1 MEYIIIVLWLF
12 VILFLIIRRKT
23 IEKNWIKVRQKSL
36 EAQARKRIQKILDE
50 EQEVQRRI
58 CESGKE
64 IQQIN
69 AAIDGKKL
77 VFDAIDQSVQAL
89 AAQRDTIRKN
99 LETYEEE
106 ERKKTDKYIEDVK
119 QEKLKLLESQITQES
134 QIITQQAKEEY
145 DKEIQ
150 QLNIARDAAKEEV
163 TKILTELE
171 IFRAK
176 QEAINQEILRR
187 RELEEKTD
195 FYRVCLSNEAIMDI
209 TELQI
214 VRQKLKK
221 PEILDKIIY
230 DTYVAKPVLEMVKRV
245 LQNSTCSGIYKIT
258 CQETKEI
265 YIGKSTDIKN
275 RWQQHCK
282 TAFNCGT
289 IASSLL
295 HRKMQQYGIEN
306 FTFELLET
314 VPKDKLSEREK
325 YYIDFYKTK
334 ETGLNERSG

>member
-1 MEYIIIVLWLF
+1 MQILFVIILLIYVFSIIYYYKNRKKLFEKYIKRKKLEVEEQISQRTVYKDSLECVIKSREKNLKVLEDCLRQGQHQKEVLFKELEEYEKQQMEYIDHYVE
-12 VILFLIIRRKT
+12 VI
-23 IEKNWIKVRQKSL
+23 
-36 EAQARKRIQKILDE
+36 
-50 EQEVQRRI
+50 
-58 CESGKE
+58 KE
-64 IQQIN
+64 IKTNEALNQLEKEHKQAEAEFERLKKEKQN
-69 AAIDGKKL
+69 EIDAL
-77 VFDAIDQSVQAL
+77 SARLQSYQ
-89 AAQRDTIRKN
+89 
-99 LETYEEE
+99 
-106 ERKKTDKYIEDVK
+106 
-119 QEKLKLLESQITQES
+119 
-134 QIITQQAKEEY
+134 
-145 DKEIQ
+145 
-150 QLNIARDAAKEEV
+150 
-163 TKILTELE
+163 
-171 IFRAK
+171 AK

-187 RELEEKTD
+187 RELEEKAD
-195 FYRVCLSNEAIMDI
+195 FYRVCLSDEAIMDI

-325 YYIDFYKTK
+325 FYIDFYKTK

>member
-1 MEYIIIVLWLF
+1 MQILLTIILLIYVLTILYYWKHSKKIWKQYIETKKNEVEKEISERIAYKDGLEDIIEA
-12 VILFLIIRRKT
+12 R
-23 IEKNWIKVRQKSL
+23 EKNV
-36 EAQARKRIQKILDE
+36 
-50 EQEVQRRI
+50 
-58 CESGKE
+58 
-64 IQQIN
+64 
-69 AAIDGKKL
+69 
-77 VFDAIDQSVQAL
+77 
-89 AAQRDTIRKN
+89 
-99 LETYEEE
+99 
-106 ERKKTDKYIEDVK
+106 
-119 QEKLKLLESQITQES
+119 KLLEDYLREGEYQKEQLYKQLEDYEK
-134 QIITQQAKEEY
+134 QQMENIKHHVEVI
-145 DKEIQ
+145 KEIKTNEALN
-150 QLNIARDAAKEEV
+150 QLENERKQAEAEFECIRK
-163 TKILTELE
+163 
-171 IFRAK
+171 AK
-176 QEAINQEILRR
+176 QNEIDILSAQIESFQLKQDAINQEILRR
-187 RELEEKTD
+187 RELEEKAD
-195 FYRVCLSNEAIMDI
+195 FYRVCLSDEAIADI

-230 DTYVAKPVLEMVKRV
+230 DTYIAKPVLEMIKRV

-306 FTFELLET
+306 FTFELLEV

-325 YYIDFYKTK
+325 FYIDFYKTK
-334 ETGLNERSG
+334 ETGLNERNG

>member
-1 MEYIIIVLWLF
+1 MW
-12 VILFLIIRRKT
+12 ILFIFIIGLYIGTIIYYNKNKKEIYKKYIQKKKEDIDSQLIERKAYHDGLEAVIKAREQAVKT
-23 IEKNWIKVRQKSL
+23 LEEQMRLGQIQKEKMFQELDDYEKRQMETINHHIEILKEIKTNETLNQIEKEKQVLYQT
-36 EAQARKRIQKILDE
+36 
-50 EQEVQRRI
+50 
-58 CESGKE
+58 
-64 IQQIN
+64 
-69 AAIDGKKL
+69 
-77 VFDAIDQSVQAL
+77 F
-89 AAQRDTIRKN
+89 
-99 LETYEEE
+99 EEE
-106 ERKKTDKYIEDVK
+106 KKRKQNEIDKISIE
-119 QEKLKLLESQITQES
+119 LES
-134 QIITQQAKEEY
+134 
-145 DKEIQ
+145 
-150 QLNIARDAAKEEV
+150 
-163 TKILTELE
+163 
-171 IFRAK
+171 FRAK
-176 QEAINQEILRR
+176 QETINQDILRQ
-187 RELEEKTD
+187 RELEEKAD
-195 FYRVCLSNEAIMDI
+195 FYRVCLSNETIMDI
-209 TELQI
+209 IELQI

-230 DTYVAKPVLEMVKRV
+230 DTYIAKPVLEMIKRV

-325 YYIDFYKTK
+325 FYIDFYKTK

>member
-1 MEYIIIVLWLF
+1 MQYLIYSIIIIIGIF
-12 VILFLIIRRKT
+12 ILY
-23 IEKNWIKVRQKSL
+23 KNKNKL
-36 EAQARKRIQKILDE
+36 E
-50 EQEVQRRI
+50 
-58 CESGKE
+58 
-64 IQQIN
+64 
-69 AAIDGKKL
+69 
-77 VFDAIDQSVQAL
+77 
-89 AAQRDTIRKN
+89 
-99 LETYEEE
+99 
-106 ERKKTDKYIEDVK
+106 DKYIQQRKQQLELEVEKEIAVRLQHRNDLDLIISERSRTLQQAEERLNDIRKQQDELVEKLESYEEKQKQYIDKHIEIIKEIKTNEALAELDRQVEKRRQDQEENLRNMIQLFEDIKKEK
-119 QEKLKLLESQITQES
+119 QE
-134 QIITQQAKEEY
+134 
-145 DKEIQ
+145 EIDEISAN
-150 QLNIARDAAKEEV
+150 LDA
-163 TKILTELE
+163 
-171 IFRAK
+171 FRAK
-176 QEAINQEILRR
+176 QEAINEEILRR
-187 RELEEKTD
+187 RELEEKVD
-195 FYRVCLSNEAIMDI
+195 FFRVCLSDEAIADI
-209 TELQI
+209 AELQI

-306 FTFELLET
+306 FTFELLEA

-325 YYIDFYKTK
+325 FYIDFYKTK

>member
-1 MEYIIIVLWLF
+1 MWFLLIIIL
-12 VILFLIIRRKT
+12 LIYIFSIIYYYKNREKLIERY
-23 IEKNWIKVRQKSL
+23 IEKKKQEIEEQISQRAVYRDSL
-36 EAQARKRIQKILDE
+36 EYVIESREKNLKILEDCLRQGQHQKEVLFKELE
-50 EQEVQRRI
+50 EYEKQQIETINHHVEI
-58 CESGKE
+58 IKE
-64 IQQIN
+64 IKTN
-69 AAIDGKKL
+69 E
-77 VFDAIDQSVQAL
+77 AL
-89 AAQRDTIRKN
+89 NQ
-99 LETYEEE
+99 LEK
-106 ERKKTDKYIEDVK
+106 ERKQAEAEFERLKKEK
-119 QEKLKLLESQITQES
+119 QNEIDALSAQIQS
-134 QIITQQAKEEY
+134 FQ
-145 DKEIQ
+145 
-150 QLNIARDAAKEEV
+150 
-163 TKILTELE
+163 
-171 IFRAK
+171 AK

-187 RELEEKTD
+187 RELEEKVD
-195 FYRVCLSNEAIMDI
+195 FYRVCLSDEAIMDI

-230 DTYVAKPVLEMVKRV
+230 DTYIAKPVLEMVKRV

-306 FTFELLET
+306 FTFELLEV
-314 VPKDKLSEREK
+314 VPKDKLSEREAF
-325 YYIDFYKTK
+325 YIDFYQSKK
-334 ETGLNERSG
+334 VGLNERRG

>member
-1 MEYIIIVLWLF
+1 MQILFIIVLLIYVFSIIYYYKNRKKLF
-12 VILFLIIRRKT
+12 EKYIKRKKHEIEEQISKRTIYKDSLEYVIESR
-23 IEKNWIKVRQKSL
+23 EKNLQVLEDCLKQGQHQKEVLFKELEEYERQQMESINHHVEIIKEAKTNEALVQL
-36 EAQARKRIQKILDE
+36 EK
-50 EQEVQRRI
+50 
-58 CESGKE
+58 
-64 IQQIN
+64 
-69 AAIDGKKL
+69 
-77 VFDAIDQSVQAL
+77 
-89 AAQRDTIRKN
+89 
-99 LETYEEE
+99 
-106 ERKKTDKYIEDVK
+106 ERKQAEAEFECLKREK
-119 QEKLKLLESQITQES
+119 QN
-134 QIITQQAKEEY
+134 
-145 DKEIQ
+145 EIDTLSA
-150 QLNIARDAAKEEV
+150 QLQSYQ
-163 TKILTELE
+163 
-171 IFRAK
+171 AK

-187 RELEEKTD
+187 RELEEKAD
-195 FYRVCLSNEAIMDI
+195 FYRVCLSDEAIMDI

-325 YYIDFYKTK
+325 FYIDFYKTK

>member
-1 MEYIIIVLWLF
+1 MQILF
-12 VILFLIIRRKT
+12 VIVLLIYVFSVIYYCKHSKKLFENYVKRKKHEIEEQISQRT
-23 IEKNWIKVRQKSL
+23 IYKDSL
-36 EAQARKRIQKILDE
+36 EYVI
-50 EQEVQRRI
+50 
-58 CESGKE
+58 ESRE
-64 IQQIN
+64 
-69 AAIDGKKL
+69 
-77 VFDAIDQSVQAL
+77 
-89 AAQRDTIRKN
+89 KN
-99 LETYEEE
+99 LEVLEDCLRQGQHQKEVLFKELEEYEKQQIEAINHHVE
-106 ERKKTDKYIEDVK
+106 IIKEIKTNEALNQLEKERKQAEAEFECLKKEK
-119 QEKLKLLESQITQES
+119 QN
-134 QIITQQAKEEY
+134 
-145 DKEIQ
+145 EIDALSA
-150 QLNIARDAAKEEV
+150 QLQS
-163 TKILTELE
+163 
-171 IFRAK
+171 FQAK

-187 RELEEKTD
+187 RELKEKAD
-195 FYRVCLSNEAIMDI
+195 FYRVCLSDEAIMDI

-230 DTYVAKPVLEMVKRV
+230 DTYIAKPVLEMVKRV

-282 TAFNCGT
+282 TAFNYGT
-289 IASSLL
+289 IASALL

-306 FTFELLET
+306 FTFELLEM

-325 YYIDFYKTK
+325 FYIDFYKTK

>member
-1 MEYIIIVLWLF
+1 MEIINICLFILYIVSYIYYNKNKKKILQKYIEKKKDEVEKEISERIAYRDGLEYVIESREKNVKLLEDCLREGERQKEQLFKQLEDYEKQQMEYINHHVEII
-12 VILFLIIRRKT
+12 
-23 IEKNWIKVRQKSL
+23 
-36 EAQARKRIQKILDE
+36 
-50 EQEVQRRI
+50 
-58 CESGKE
+58 KE
-64 IQQIN
+64 IKTNETLNQLE
-69 AAIDGKKL
+69 KERE
-77 VFDAIDQSVQAL
+77 QAE
-89 AAQRDTIRKN
+89 AEFEYIRKAKQN
-99 LETYEEE
+99 EIDALSAQ
-106 ERKKTDKYIEDVK
+106 IE
-119 QEKLKLLESQITQES
+119 S
-134 QIITQQAKEEY
+134 
-145 DKEIQ
+145 
-150 QLNIARDAAKEEV
+150 
-163 TKILTELE
+163 
-171 IFRAK
+171 FRLK

-187 RELEEKTD
+187 RELEEKAD
-195 FYRVCLSNEAIMDI
+195 FYRVCLSDETITDI

-230 DTYVAKPVLEMVKRV
+230 DTYVAKPVLEMIKRV

-306 FTFELLET
+306 FTFELLEV

-325 YYIDFYKTK
+325 FYIDFYKTK
-334 ETGLNERSG
+334 ETGLNERNG

>member
-1 MEYIIIVLWLF
+1 M
-12 VILFLIIRRKT
+12 
-23 IEKNWIKVRQKSL
+23 IEKQTDELRH
-36 EAQARKRIQKILDE
+36 QKIK
-50 EQEVQRRI
+50 EVER
-58 CESGKE
+58 E
-64 IQQIN
+64 I
-69 AAIDGKKL
+69 A
-77 VFDAIDQSVQAL
+77 
-89 AAQRDTIRKN
+89 
-99 LETYEEE
+99 
-106 ERKKTDKYIEDVK
+106 
-119 QEKLKLLESQITQES
+119 QES
-134 QIITQQAKEEY
+134 QSRRE
-145 DKEIQ
+145 
-150 QLNIARDAAKEEV
+150 QLENEHQKQ
-163 TKILTELE
+163 KTELLQKQLLAQNE
-171 IFRAK
+171 LDSILKQIEDFRTV
-176 QEAINQEILRR
+176 QDTINQEILRR
-187 RELEEKTD
+187 RELEEKSD
-195 FYRVCLSNEAIMDI
+195 FYRICLPKEAIADI

-230 DTYVAKPVLEMVKRV
+230 DTYVAKPVLEMIKRV

-258 CQETKEI
+258 CQKTKEI

-289 IASSLL
+289 IASSIL

-325 YYIDFYKTK
+325 FYIDFYKTK

>member
-1 MEYIIIVLWLF
+1 MQILFIIVLLIYVFSIIYYYKNRKKLF
-12 VILFLIIRRKT
+12 EKYIKRKKHEIEEQISKRTIYKDSLEYVIESR
-23 IEKNWIKVRQKSL
+23 EKNLQVLEDCLKQGQHQKEVLFKELEEYEKQQMESINHHVEIIKEAKTNEALVQL
-36 EAQARKRIQKILDE
+36 EK
-50 EQEVQRRI
+50 
-58 CESGKE
+58 
-64 IQQIN
+64 
-69 AAIDGKKL
+69 
-77 VFDAIDQSVQAL
+77 
-89 AAQRDTIRKN
+89 
-99 LETYEEE
+99 
-106 ERKKTDKYIEDVK
+106 ERKQAEAEFECLKREK
-119 QEKLKLLESQITQES
+119 QN
-134 QIITQQAKEEY
+134 
-145 DKEIQ
+145 EIDTLSA
-150 QLNIARDAAKEEV
+150 QLQSYQ
-163 TKILTELE
+163 
-171 IFRAK
+171 AK

-187 RELEEKTD
+187 RELEEKAD
-195 FYRVCLSNEAIMDI
+195 FYRVCLSDEAIMDI

-306 FTFELLET
+306 FTFELLEA

-325 YYIDFYKTK
+325 FYIDFYKTK

>member
-1 MEYIIIVLWLF
+1 MEYLIIGILIAIIII
-12 VILFLIIRRKT
+12 ILTFRIKK
-23 IEKNWIKVRQKSL
+23 IEKAYLQTRQRQLEHQLANRMKEKLDAEIQVEKEINNKNITLNTIKESIANLTAQRENMQNNLQAYEKDGLEQLNRYLANLKKEKIKNVELKIQEERAVMIQETQKAYQQEVERLEDIRKITQKEVDELITTL
-36 EAQARKRIQKILDE
+36 EA
-50 EQEVQRRI
+50 
-58 CESGKE
+58 
-64 IQQIN
+64 
-69 AAIDGKKL
+69 
-77 VFDAIDQSVQAL
+77 
-89 AAQRDTIRKN
+89 
-99 LETYEEE
+99 Y
-106 ERKKTDKYIEDVK
+106 
-119 QEKLKLLESQITQES
+119 
-134 QIITQQAKEEY
+134 
-145 DKEIQ
+145 
-150 QLNIARDAAKEEV
+150 
-163 TKILTELE
+163 
-171 IFRAK
+171 RAK
-176 QEAINQEILRR
+176 QETINKEILRQ
-187 RELEEKTD
+187 RELEEKTN
-195 FYRVCLSNEAIMDI
+195 FYRVCLPDEAIADI

-325 YYIDFYKTK
+325 FYIDFYKTK
-334 ETGLNERSG
+334 ETGLNERNG

>member
-1 MEYIIIVLWLF
+1 
-12 VILFLIIRRKT
+12 
-23 IEKNWIKVRQKSL
+23 
-36 EAQARKRIQKILDE
+36 
-50 EQEVQRRI
+50 
-58 CESGKE
+58 
-64 IQQIN
+64 
-69 AAIDGKKL
+69 
-77 VFDAIDQSVQAL
+77 
-89 AAQRDTIRKN
+89 
-99 LETYEEE
+99 
-106 ERKKTDKYIEDVK
+106 
-119 QEKLKLLESQITQES
+119 
-134 QIITQQAKEEY
+134 
-145 DKEIQ
+145 
-150 QLNIARDAAKEEV
+150 
-163 TKILTELE
+163 
-171 IFRAK
+171 
-176 QEAINQEILRR
+176 
-187 RELEEKTD
+187 
-195 FYRVCLSNEAIMDI
+195 MDI

-325 YYIDFYKTK
+325 FYIDFYKTK

>member
-1 MEYIIIVLWLF
+1 MQILFIIIL
-12 VILFLIIRRKT
+12 LIYVFSI
-23 IEKNWIKVRQKSL
+23 IYYYKNR
-36 EAQARKRIQKILDE
+36 
-50 EQEVQRRI
+50 
-58 CESGKE
+58 
-64 IQQIN
+64 
-69 AAIDGKKL
+69 KKL
-77 VFDAIDQSVQAL
+77 F
-89 AAQRDTIRKN
+89 
-99 LETYEEE
+99 E
-106 ERKKTDKYIEDVK
+106 KYIEKKKHEIEEQISQRAVYRDSLEYVIESREKNLQVLEDCLK
-119 QEKLKLLESQITQES
+119 QGQHQKEVLFKEL
-134 QIITQQAKEEY
+134 EEY
-145 DKEIQ
+145 EKQQMESINHHVEIIKEAKTNEALVQLEKERKQAEAEFECLKREKQNEIDALSAQIQ
-150 QLNIARDAAKEEV
+150 SFQ
-163 TKILTELE
+163 
-171 IFRAK
+171 AK

-187 RELEEKTD
+187 RELEEKAD
-195 FYRVCLSNEAIMDI
+195 FYRVCLSDEAIMDI

-306 FTFELLET
+306 FTFELLEA

-325 YYIDFYKTK
+325 FYIDFYKTK

>member
-1 MEYIIIVLWLF
+1 MQILFIIVLLIYVFSIIYYYKNRKKLF
-12 VILFLIIRRKT
+12 EKYIKRKKHEIEEQISKRT
-23 IEKNWIKVRQKSL
+23 IYKDSL
-36 EAQARKRIQKILDE
+36 EYVIESRERNLQVLEDCLKQGQHQKEVLFKELE
-50 EQEVQRRI
+50 EYEKQQMETINHHVEI
-58 CESGKE
+58 VKE
-64 IQQIN
+64 I
-69 AAIDGKKL
+69 KT
-77 VFDAIDQSVQAL
+77 SEAL
-89 AAQRDTIRKN
+89 NQ
-99 LETYEEE
+99 LEK
-106 ERKKTDKYIEDVK
+106 ERKQAEAEFEY
-119 QEKLKLLESQITQES
+119 LK
-134 QIITQQAKEEY
+134 KERQN
-145 DKEIQ
+145 EIDALSA
-150 QLNIARDAAKEEV
+150 QLQSYQ
-163 TKILTELE
+163 
-171 IFRAK
+171 AK

-187 RELEEKTD
+187 RELEEKAD
-195 FYRVCLSNEAIMDI
+195 FYRVCLSDEAIMDI

-325 YYIDFYKTK
+325 FYIDFYKTK

>member
-1 MEYIIIVLWLF
+1 MQILFIIVLLIYVF
-12 VILFLIIRRKT
+12 SITYYCINRKKQFEKYIKRKKHEIEEQISKRTIYKDSLEYVIESR
-23 IEKNWIKVRQKSL
+23 EKNLQMLEDCLRQGQHQKEVLFKEL
-36 EAQARKRIQKILDE
+36 EEYEKQQMETINHHVEI
-50 EQEVQRRI
+50 I
-58 CESGKE
+58 KE
-64 IQQIN
+64 IKIN
-69 AAIDGKKL
+69 E
-77 VFDAIDQSVQAL
+77 AL
-89 AAQRDTIRKN
+89 NQ
-99 LETYEEE
+99 LEK
-106 ERKKTDKYIEDVK
+106 ERKQAEAEFEYLKKEK
-119 QEKLKLLESQITQES
+119 QNEIDALSAQIQS
-134 QIITQQAKEEY
+134 FQ
-145 DKEIQ
+145 
-150 QLNIARDAAKEEV
+150 
-163 TKILTELE
+163 
-171 IFRAK
+171 AK

-187 RELEEKTD
+187 RELEEKAD
-195 FYRVCLSNEAIMDI
+195 FYRVCLSDEAIMDI

-325 YYIDFYKTK
+325 FYIDFYKTK

>member
-1 MEYIIIVLWLF
+1 MQQYLIYFTIIIIGIF
-12 VILFLIIRRKT
+12 ILY
-23 IEKNWIKVRQKSL
+23 KNKNKL
-36 EAQARKRIQKILDE
+36 E
-50 EQEVQRRI
+50 
-58 CESGKE
+58 
-64 IQQIN
+64 
-69 AAIDGKKL
+69 
-77 VFDAIDQSVQAL
+77 
-89 AAQRDTIRKN
+89 
-99 LETYEEE
+99 
-106 ERKKTDKYIEDVK
+106 DKYIQQRK
-119 QEKLKLLESQITQES
+119 QQLELEVEKEIAVRLQHRNDLDLVISERSRTLQQAEERLIDIRKQQEELVEKLESYEEKQKQYIDNYIE
-134 QIITQQAKEEY
+134 II
-145 DKEIQ
+145 KEIKTNEALAELDRQ
-150 QLNIARDAAKEEV
+150 VEKRRQEQEENLRKMIQLFEDIKKEKQKEIDEISANLDA
-163 TKILTELE
+163 
-171 IFRAK
+171 FRAK
-176 QEAINQEILRR
+176 QEAINEEILRR
-187 RELEEKTD
+187 RELEEKVD
-195 FYRVCLSNEAIMDI
+195 FFRVCLSDEAIADI

-230 DTYVAKPVLEMVKRV
+230 DIYVAKPVLEMIKRV

-258 CQETKEI
+258 CQETKEV

-295 HRKMQQYGIEN
+295 HRKMRQYGIEN

-325 YYIDFYKTK
+325 FYIDFYKTK